1 MYLDFEDYRP
11 EFTPVGHA
19 ISTRE
24 GVLIAFILHLLA
36 IIGILVAP
44 KFLPD
49 TVSAARA
56 RAIALAQQRLAQA
69 PRFVFVQP
77 RVDTRALRPP
87 MRSDLSDQDR
97 QARTPEKALK
107 PTNPLPYSRGNTP
120 ERVDVP
126 REQQERRPREAQP
139 QNPAAAAQP
148 AQQQAQADAP
158 KLPDLPNRMQVPAL
172 PPRQAAAAPSPGGRI
187 MQDAIEHFERHIPR
201 QYDNPGGGGTQIGP
215 LQFDTKGVEFG
226 PWVRRFVAQ
235 IRRNWN
241 IPEAAYFSKGH
252 VVITF
257 YVHKDGALTDIN
269 VVGPCDI
276 DSFNTA
282 AFGALSW
289 SNPTEPL
296 PPQYPADKAFFTVTF
311 FYNEQPPSQ

>member
-1 MYLDFEDYRP
+1 MYFDFEDYHP

-36 IIGILVAP
+36 VIVILVAP

-49 TVSAARA
+49 ASAARA
-56 RAIALAQQRLAQA
+56 RALLLAQQRLAEP

-77 RVDTRALRPP
+77 RVDRPAPRPP
-87 MRSDLSDQDR
+87 LRGEFSDQDR
-97 QARTPEKALK
+97 AARTPEKPPN

-120 ERVDVP
+120 ERVEVP
-126 REQQERRPREAQP
+126 REEERRPSQAQAP
-139 QNPAAAAQP
+139 NPAVEQP
-148 AQQQAQADAP
+148 QQQAQQDQA
-158 KLPDLPNRMQVPAL
+158 KLPELPNRLPVPAL
-172 PPRQAAAAPSPGGRI
+172 PPRQTAAAPSPGGRI
-187 MQDAIEHFERHIPR
+187 MQDAIEHFDRHIPR
-201 QYDNPGGGGTQIGP
+201 QFDNPGGGGSQIGP

-226 PWVRRFVAQ
+226 PWVRRFIAQ

-241 IPEAAYFSKGH
+241 VPEAAFFSRGH

-257 YVHKDGALTDIN
+257 YVHKDGALTDIS
-269 VVGPCDI
+269 VIGPCPI
-276 DSFNTA
+276 DSFNSA
-282 AFGALSW
+282 AYGALVW

-296 PPQYPADKAFFTVTF
+296 PSQYPADKAFFTVTF
-311 FYNEQPPSQ
+311 FYNENAQ

>member
-1 MYLDFEDYRP
+1 MYFDFEDYHP

-36 IIGILVAP
+36 VIVILVAP

-49 TVSAARA
+49 ASAARA
-56 RAIALAQQRLAQA
+56 RALLIAQQRLAEP

-77 RVDTRALRPP
+77 RVDRPAPRPP
-87 MRSDLSDQDR
+87 LRGEFSDQDR
-97 QARTPEKALK
+97 AARTPEKPPN

-120 ERVDVP
+120 ERVEVP
-126 REQQERRPREAQP
+126 REEERRPS
-139 QNPAAAAQP
+139 
-148 AQQQAQADAP
+148 QAQAPNPAVEQPQQQTQQDQA
-158 KLPDLPNRMQVPAL
+158 KLPELPNRLPVPAL
-172 PPRQAAAAPSPGGRI
+172 PPRQTAAAPSPCGRI
-187 MQDAIEHFERHIPR
+187 MQDAIEHFDRHIPR
-201 QYDNPGGGGTQIGP
+201 QFDNPGGGGSQIGP

-226 PWVRRFVAQ
+226 PWVRRFIAQ

-241 IPEAAYFSKGH
+241 VPEAAFFSRGH

-257 YVHKDGALTDIN
+257 YVHKDGALTYIS
-269 VVGPCDI
+269 VIGPCPI
-276 DSFNTA
+276 DSFNSA
-282 AFGALSW
+282 AYGALVW

-296 PPQYPADKAFFTVTF
+296 PSQYPADKAFFTVTF
-311 FYNEQPPSQ
+311 FYNENAQ

>member
-1 MYLDFEDYRP
+1 MYFDFEDYHP
-11 EFTPVGHA
+11 EFSPVGHA

-24 GVLIAFILHLLA
+24 GVLLAFILHLLA
-36 IIGILVAP
+36 VIVILVAP

-49 TVSAARA
+49 TASAARA
-56 RAIALAQQRLAQA
+56 RALLLAQQRLAEP

-77 RVDTRALRPP
+77 RVDRPSPRPP
-87 MRSDLSDQDR
+87 VRGEFSDQDR
-97 QARTPEKALK
+97 EARTPEKSPN

-120 ERVDVP
+120 ERVEVP
-126 REQQERRPREAQP
+126 REEERRASQAQTAP
-139 QNPAAAAQP
+139 SPAVTQ
-148 AQQQAQADAP
+148 AQQQAQQEAL
-158 KLPDLPNRMQVPAL
+158 KLPELPNRLQVPAM

-187 MQDAIEHFERHIPR
+187 MQDAIEHFDRHIPR
-201 QYDNPGGGGTQIGP
+201 QFDNQGGGGSQIGP

-241 IPEAAYFSKGH
+241 VPEAAFFSKGH

-257 YVHKDGALTDIN
+257 NVHKDGSLTDIT
-269 VVGPCDI
+269 VIGPCPI
-276 DSFNTA
+276 DSFNSA
-282 AFGALSW
+282 AYGALVW

-311 FYNEQPPSQ
+311 FYNENAQ

>member
-1 MYLDFEDYRP
+1 MYFDFEDYHP

-36 IIGILVAP
+36 VIVILVAP

-49 TVSAARA
+49 AASAARA
-56 RAIALAQQRLAQA
+56 RALLLAQQRLEQP

-77 RVDTRALRPP
+77 RVDRPAPRPP
-87 MRSDLSDQDR
+87 VRGDLSDQDR
-97 QARTPEKALK
+97 VARILEKPPN

-120 ERVDVP
+120 DKVEVP
-126 REQQERRPREAQP
+126 REEERRASQAQTP
-139 QNPAAAAQP
+139 SPAAAQP
-148 AQQQAQADAP
+148 QQQAQAEAP
-158 KLPDLPNRMQVPAL
+158 RLPELPNRMQVPAL

-187 MQDAIEHFERHIPR
+187 MQDAIEHFDRHIPR
-201 QYDNPGGGGTQIGP
+201 QFDNPGGGGSQIGP

-241 IPEAAYFSKGH
+241 VPEAAFFSKGH

-257 YVHKDGALTDIN
+257 YVHKDGSLTDIS
-269 VVGPCDI
+269 VIGPCPI
-276 DSFNTA
+276 DSFNSA
-282 AFGALSW
+282 AYGALVW

-311 FYNEQPPSQ
+311 FYNENPAQ